1 MKRKEVIDMETK
13 VTAQE
18 ILDTLNKE
26 YSVAD
31 MRELYKAMIMYD
43 LGYDIIDK
51 ENEKKLNEVIDYYY
65 DSPGIL
71 SFINDNLRYEAMG
84 VLED

>member
-1 MKRKEVIDMETK
+1 MKNTK

-51 ENEKKLNEVIDYYY
+51 ENEKKLVIDYYY

-71 SFINDNLRYEAMG
+71 SFINDDLRYEAMG

>member
-1 MKRKEVIDMETK
+1 MKNTK
-13 VTAQE
+13 ITAQE

-26 YSVAD
+26 YSLAD

-51 ENEKKLNEVIDYYY
+51 ENEKKLDEVVDYYY
-65 DSPGIL
+65 NGPGIL
-71 SFINDNLRYEAMG
+71 SFINDDLRYEAMRM
-84 VLED
+84 LED